1 MSTAQPYAYMI
12 PYGIYKIFVVLGLH
26 HQKWLVVAEEVNG
39 RIWLTKDGH
48 WVIMGRNSDMDEGD
62 YERVLFDTADEAIA
76 AAIKKSDK
84 CAEEDFFWY
93 PDMKTYREITGKAQR
108 RGDPESGTTARE
120 VLKRIDGQD
129 EPR

>member
-26 HQKWLVVAEEVNG
+26 HQKWLVVAEEVYG

-48 WVIMGRNSDMDEGD
+48 WVSMGQNSDMDEGD

-76 AAIKKSDK
+76 AAVKKSDEGPDGF
-84 CAEEDFFWY
+84 ALYYY
-93 PDMKTYREITGKAQR
+93 PNMETYREMTGKAR
-108 RGDPESGTTARE
+108 RGGDPA
-120 VLKRIDGQD
+120 
-129 EPR
+129 